1 MKEYFKQKMVP
12 VPLMY
17 IYTYIQT
24 DIDKDINPQFD
35 KCIDLRSLMFDHAI
49 TKLEREYH

>member
-12 VPLMY
+12 LDKSY
-17 IYTYIQT
+17 YIQT
-24 DIDKDINPQFD
+24 DIDKDINPQID

>member
-1 MKEYFKQKMVP
+1 
-12 VPLMY
+12 MY